1 MNPIVLS
8 FEIDE
13 ISFNEIKALTANDD
27 VEIVESHNFSGLI
40 LVSVIVAVLPPIIKL
55 LKLALEH
62 KKIRRNTSITIGKNQ
77 ISLSGFTSK
86 EIQELIKSQEL
97 KDLINKIK
105 QKK

>member
-62 KKIRRNTSITIGKNQ
+62 KKIRRNTSITIGKDQ

-97 KDLINKIK
+97 KDLIKKIK

>member
-13 ISFNEIKALTANDD
+13 ISFNEIKALTANDN

-62 KKIRRNTSITIGKNQ
+62 KKIRRNTSITIGKDQ

-97 KDLINKIK
+97 KDLIKKIK

>member
-55 LKLALEH
+55 LKLVLEH

>member
-1 MNPIVLS
+1 MNPIVFS

-13 ISFNEIKALTANDD
+13 ISYHEIKALTATDD

-40 LVSVIVAVLPPIIKL
+40 LLSVIVTVLPPIVKL

-62 KKIRRNTSITIGKNQ
+62 EKIRRKTSITIGKDQ
-77 ISLSGFTSK
+77 ISLSGFSSK
-86 EIQELIKSQEL
+86 EIQDLISCQGL
-97 KDLINKIK
+97 KDLRDKLK

>member
-1 MNPIVLS
+1 MKPIVLS

-62 KKIRRNTSITIGKNQ
+62 EKIKRNTSITIGKDQ
-77 ISLSGFTSK
+77 ISLSGFTSE
-86 EIQELIKSQEL
+86 EIQELIKIQEL